1 MASFSSHCK
10 SFLFGWTQTDLV
22 NISLNHPC
30 QTKVHPI
37 PSRTVSKA
45 KFPLWVKAWEAVRG
59 LRKRE
64 NNGKRWTERKSDRD
78 KQRETELSA
87 ATVQSRLHAGSVVM
101 LIQPNGQGGPL
112 CFSRQLILLEQS
124 KARFQTELNKSAY
137 LFSEPI
143 NVTRRWG
150 KGEER
155 DGGRWGES
163 EGTRAREEVK
173 TKTHRRRN
181 TN

>member
-1 MASFSSHCK
+1 MGK
-10 SFLFGWTQTDLV
+10 GMGG
-22 NISLNHPC
+22 
-30 QTKVHPI
+30 
-37 PSRTVSKA
+37 SKGF
-45 KFPLWVKAWEAVRG
+45 KE
-59 LRKRE
+59 
-64 NNGKRWTERKSDRD
+64 ERKQWKEIDREKKRD

-87 ATVQSRLHAGSVVM
+87 ATVQSRLHAGSVLM

-143 NVTRRWG
+143 NVTRRRWG

-155 DGGRWGES
+155 DGGR
-163 EGTRAREEVK
+163 
-173 TKTHRRRN
+173 
-181 TN
+181 